1 MNTIDIVASKDSIR
15 GDEAA
20 EAIRRL
26 TAPGIAILIENLCR
40 DNMGSNLVAGLQAEL
55 QDQTY
60 RSGV

>member
-1 MNTIDIVASKDSIR
+1 MNTIDIVVNKDQVRAS
-15 GDEAA
+15 EAA

-26 TAPGIAILIENLCR
+26 TAPGIAILIENLCK

>member
-1 MNTIDIVASKDSIR
+1 MSTVDIIANKDQMRANEI
-15 GDEAA
+15 A
-20 EAIRRL
+20 ESIRRL
-26 TAPGIAILIENLCR
+26 TAPGMALLIENLCI

>member
-1 MNTIDIVASKDSIR
+1 MNTADIIANKDQVR
-15 GDEAA
+15 ADEAA
-20 EAIRRL
+20 ESIRRL
-26 TAPGIAILIENLCR
+26 TSKGLALMIENLCK